1 MSKCCGLQAYNPLNE
16 ICCNLTVSPKPSHDA
31 KCCDKQPYDK
41 KQKVCC
47 GGKKVLTRLSPDHHC
62 CYESLFDSS
71 IEECCQ
77 DMFPRIQLKTNDSVT
92 CVKKLASNSSH
103 LGQSQGGGVKRWCSK
118 NVELKHEEVCCASE
132 AEEVV
137 YHGKE
142 GFKCCG
148 HHYYNPALW
157 VCNAEKLRPIQQLRY
172 TNNGFIDYSGQHNF
186 EPQCAE
192 TMCKKNVCCSSSAQ
206 HHENPCSVHVSKN

>member
-1 MSKCCGLQAYNPLNE
+1 MLSLHKLRLALLLCGFLIFCELMRPNAEATENGTTSEGAGPESLVPCNGSTYNPFKDTCCTVNSTTKGNLTSGLSERMSKCCGLQAYNPLNE

-92 CVKKLASNSSH
+92 CGKLLDTLTA
-103 LGQSQGGGVKRWCSK
+103 
-118 NVELKHEEVCCASE
+118 
-132 AEEVV
+132 
-137 YHGKE
+137 
-142 GFKCCG
+142 
-148 HHYYNPALW
+148 
-157 VCNAEKLRPIQQLRY
+157 
-172 TNNGFIDYSGQHNF
+172 
-186 EPQCAE
+186 
-192 TMCKKNVCCSSSAQ
+192 
-206 HHENPCSVHVSKN
+206 